1 MERSR
6 AADRE
11 YFDRCFIQAVPQ
23 DDVSDHAVHQA
34 LAAAASQDRAPLRE
48 LLTSDVGDRINTAI
62 SKLWSFSTEENAER
76 PNVALLAAI
85 MSLLPSLR
93 GRANGPFSE
102 RERTIHWA
110 KDILI
115 SLDTSVSAAEV
126 LAALRETS
134 GLFLVLSVLWVS
146 VEDEKLPGGVIE
158 ARDSVVDDVLEGFIE
173 HLRMRDGAPLDSH
186 LVSYASFLADYG
198 GERASKR
205 LASEINS
212 GFTAEDY
219 AARFVG
225 LAYLISENPVP
236 RINDFTRHPFQV
248 LTCFDDDLF
257 KATQIQR
264 VDDADVTWANRR
276 AYARGRAKLEE
287 SPGEGGTRGDS

>member
-146 VEDEKLPGGVIE
+146 VEDEKLPGG
-158 ARDSVVDDVLEGFIE
+158 FIE